1 MTAMAYDLDLKYSRA
16 QYQIFFPTKDA
27 GFPKF
32 SHIRKGRRV
41 GLTRGAAQAYI
52 EYALT
57 PEDDPEIWFLPKGPL
72 LFLWGDTINGNI
84 RRYYERYFLPILK
97 KIPRRHW
104 KWNSTDKV
112 LKIGRV
118 TIDFRSS
125 DNPENWEGQGYHLIF
140 LNEAGII
147 LEDEYLYQNAV
158 LPMLMDYEESR
169 LIAAGVPKGKR
180 TAKTHG
186 TQSKG
191 NIHTF
196 YQMYLDGQ
204 KDPKNYRMMCFSSY
218 HGWAKKEQIDL
229 IASVMDEMTRKQ
241 EIDGEFVDMNDKPFI
256 YVFSEERHVIPSYT
270 PHRGL
275 PLLISFDFN
284 VEPCTATVSQKPD
297 YKSLVI
303 FDEIEVSPGSTPE
316 VIAKIK
322 AKYPE
327 FALNWDVTGDAT
339 GKNRTSMIQGNL
351 NHYEIIVEEMKLND
365 HQLLVPTVNPG
376 HLNSRLLVNSTMDR
390 LYVRITANCEKIIND
405 CILCMVDSRGQLVK
419 TQMEGRHFLDNV
431 RYTIHAAFPDYFE
444 QPGLYF

>member
-1 MTAMAYDLDLKYSRA
+1 MTATFDLDLKYSRA
-16 QYQIFFPTKDA
+16 QQQIFFPTPDA

-52 EYALT
+52 EYAIT
-57 PEDDPEIWFLPKGPL
+57 PEDDPEVWFLPKGPL

-97 KIPRRHW
+97 KIPRRYW

-118 TIDFRSS
+118 TVDFRSS

-180 TAKTHG
+180 TKEG
-186 TQSKG
+186 L
-191 NIHTF
+191 HTF

-204 KDPKNYRMMCFSSY
+204 KDPANYRMMCFTSY
-218 HGWAKKEQIDL
+218 HGWAKKAQIDL
-229 IASVMDEMTRKQ
+229 IASVMDDVTKSQ
-241 EIDGEFVDMNDKPFI
+241 EIDGNFVDVNDKPFI
-256 YVFSEERHVIPSYT
+256 YVFKEETHVIPFYQ

-284 VEPCTATVSQKPD
+284 VEPCTATISQKPD
-297 YKSLVI
+297 FKSLRI

-316 VIAKIK
+316 VIDAIK

-327 FALNWDVTGDAT
+327 YAINWEVTGDAT
-339 GKNRTSMIQGNL
+339 GRNRTSMIQGNL
-351 NHYEIIVEEMKLND
+351 NHYEIIVEQMDLRD
-365 HQLLVPTVNPG
+365 YQLLVPSVNPS
-376 HLNSRLLVNSTMDR
+376 HLNSRLLVNSTFAKLD
-390 LYVRITANCEKIIND
+390 VKITANCEKIIND
-405 CILCMVDSRGQLVK
+405 CILCMVDGRGQLVK

-431 RYTIHAAFPDYFE
+431 RYTVHAAFPDYFE
-444 QPGLYF
+444 QPGLYFN